1 MNRTQNQL
9 MLEKLFK
16 PISEKIALPFIKVL
30 AYFNIKPNTVSY
42 IGLLVV
48 LIGSY
53 YFYIGK
59 SLFGIILIFLGSAI
73 DGLDGPYARYSN
85 LSSEKGA
92 ILDSFIDRIGELVIW
107 SVIGI
112 SYTNSDIELFTIFA
126 ILVSSNLI
134 PYLRAKSESYNFE
147 NKKGI
152 TPRPE
157 RVIFAV
163 VFMFFQLPFV
173 YMYIFALLTW
183 LTVFQRFI
191 YLYNS
196 LDK

>member
-1 MNRTQNQL
+1 
-9 MLEKLFK
+9 MLEKIFK
-16 PISEKIALPFIKVL
+16 PTSEKFAIPFIKLL
-30 AYFNIKPNTVSY
+30 AFLNVKPNTVSY
-42 IGLLVV
+42 IGLFVV
-48 LIGSY
+48 LTGAY
-53 YFYIGK
+53 CFYLGNN
-59 SLFGIILIFLGSAI
+59 LFGIILIFLGSAI

-85 LSSEKGA
+85 LSTEKGA
-92 ILDSFIDRIGELVIW
+92 ILDSFLDRIGELVIW

-112 SYTNSDIELFTIFA
+112 SYTNSDIELFIVFS

-134 PYLRAKSESYNFE
+134 PYLRAKSESYDVD

-163 VFMFFQLPFV
+163 VYMYFQLPFI
-173 YMYIFALLTW
+173 YMYIFAFLTW
-183 LTVFQRFI
+183 VTVFQRFI
-191 YLYNS
+191 FLYRA